1 MYKLVTSGMVLYL
14 FRPLSIVLSF
24 GVFVGVLFLIVQGLF
39 FGFVFVVVGFWGF
52 IFWLFVVFFCEFKQG
67 QHH

>member
-24 GVFVGVLFLIVQGLF
+24 GVFVGVLFLFVWGLF
-39 FGFVFVVVGFWGF
+39 FGFVFVAVGFW
-52 IFWLFVVFFCEFKQG
+52 VFFLVIRNRIFL
-67 QHH
+67 